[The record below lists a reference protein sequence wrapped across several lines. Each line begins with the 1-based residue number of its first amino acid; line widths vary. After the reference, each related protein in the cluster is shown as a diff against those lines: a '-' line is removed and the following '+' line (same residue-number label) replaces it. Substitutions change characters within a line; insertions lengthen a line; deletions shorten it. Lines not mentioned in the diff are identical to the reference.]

1 MKTIFFLLMTLI
13 FSFGFSNAQWNV
25 SGNDIYN
32 SNAGNVGIGT
42 STPSV
47 SLEIRKDQDLETVVN
62 VKNYFTG
69 LNAKSRFQLTTATPL
84 SYALSELQDYSGSP
98 FYLFSTGSSVRGSF
112 YQSPEFYWQDLSANT
127 VFKVSAVNGYV
138 TVGNVPS
145 TPGTYKLFVE
155 SGILT
160 EKVKVALKNSI
171 NWADHVFAPSYKL
184 RPLPELSAFI
194 KTNKHL
200 PGIPSA
206 DELVKDGG
214 LDVTEMFAKQ
224 MEKIEE
230 LTLYIIE
237 QQKQIDELK
246 ATVSRLSKNKK

>member
-1 MKTIFFLLMTLI
+1 MTLI

-47 SLEIRKDQDLETVVN
+47 SLEIRKDQNLETVVN
-62 VKNYFTG
+62 VKNYFSG
-69 LNAKSRFQLTTATPL
+69 LNAKSRFQLTTVTPY

-98 FYLFSTGSSVRGSF
+98 FYLFSTGSAVRGSF

-127 VFKVSAVNGYV
+127 VLKVSAVNGYV
-138 TVGNVPS
+138 TVGNITS
-145 TPGTYKLFVE
+145 TPGPYKLFVE

-160 EKVKVALKNSI
+160 EKVKVALKSSI
-171 NWADHVFAPSYKL
+171 NWADHVFSPTYKL
-184 RPLPELSAFI
+184 RPLPELDAFI
-194 KTNKHL
+194 RTNKHL

-206 DELVKDGG
+206 EELVKDGG
-214 LDVTEMFAKQ
+214 VDVTQMLAKQ

-237 QQKQIDELK
+237 QQKQLDELK
-246 ATVSRLSKNKK
+246 AALNKLASEKK

>member
-1 MKTIFFLLMTLI
+1 MKTIFLI
-13 FSFGFSNAQWNV
+13 IAAFFMSTVFAIAQWNI

-32 SNAGNVGIGT
+32 TNPGNVGIGT

-47 SLEIRKDQDLETVVN
+47 SLEIRKDQNLETVVN
-62 VKNYFTG
+62 VKNYFSG
-69 LNAKSRFQLTTATPL
+69 LNAKSRFQLTTVTPF

-127 VFKVSAVNGYV
+127 VLKVSAVNGYV
-138 TVGNVPS
+138 TVGNITS
-145 TPGTYKLFVE
+145 TPGPYKLFVE

-160 EKVKVALKNSI
+160 EKVKVALKSSI
-171 NWADHVFAPSYKL
+171 NWADHVFAPNYKL
-184 RPLPELSAFI
+184 RSIPDLSAFI
-194 KTNKHL
+194 RVNRHL

-206 DELVKDGG
+206 EELVKDGG
-214 LDVTEMFAKQ
+214 LDVAQMFAKQ

-237 QQKQIDELK
+237 QQKQLDKLK
-246 ATVSRLSKNKK
+246 TTVNRLLKNKK